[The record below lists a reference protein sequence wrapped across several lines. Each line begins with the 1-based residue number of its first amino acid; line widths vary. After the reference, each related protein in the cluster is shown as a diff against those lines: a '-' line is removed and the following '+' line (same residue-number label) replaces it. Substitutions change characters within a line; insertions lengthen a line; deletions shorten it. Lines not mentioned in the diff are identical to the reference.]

1 MSSVSGN
8 DPVTPVTLKN
18 WFDVFPL
25 YPIEMMFSSTSL
37 VMSSPK
43 RGKTD
48 RRINVNEGLT
58 DRNGVKNLGFWVWF
72 ESSEN

>member
-1 MSSVSGN
+1 MSSVAGN

-37 VMSSPK
+37 VMSFTM
-43 RGKTD
+43 GK
-48 RRINVNEGLT
+48 LT
-58 DRNGVKNLGFWVWF
+58 D
-72 ESSEN
+72 ESTSMKV